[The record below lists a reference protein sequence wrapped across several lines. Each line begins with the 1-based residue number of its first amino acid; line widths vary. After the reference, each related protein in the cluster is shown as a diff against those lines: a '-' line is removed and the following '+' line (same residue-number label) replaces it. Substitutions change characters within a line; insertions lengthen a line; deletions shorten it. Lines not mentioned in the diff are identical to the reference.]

1 MGEAMAKAQQSAAQ
15 RFRFAPVGRP
25 ERAAPVLRPGA
36 FRPGPLLDDVERL
49 SRPGVSMSDEDV
61 LSVLVKYFHAY
72 IYPGSETHPVS
83 LGEISELFWRFC
95 GMWWEGSEDRPD
107 DLGLRGTSGYALRM
121 LADLPK
127 TGHIFRSI
135 AARPAMPPEAAGGY
149 VGLDLGTGT
158 GILLLAASLQ
168 ARRLGAARYDLV
180 GVEYDTLVAERTGLL
195 LERCGVGRVVAADAR
210 VAESYLGL
218 VDGAIS
224 FVANETIPAMNQR
237 MQSEHFSAIHASLF
251 EAAAARLRQTIFF
264 PEGLVAVEPKSDA
277 SVVLSRQNR
286 FQVPKY
292 YRHVNV
298 YPRALIIEG
307 RLTALS
313 RLGKDFPRLIPPQ
326 VRRFL
331 PRRW

>member
-1 MGEAMAKAQQSAAQ
+1 MVRAQQTATQ
-15 RFRFAPVGRP
+15 RFRIAPVGRP
-25 ERAAPVLRPGA
+25 DRAAPVLRPGA
-36 FRPGPLLDDVERL
+36 FRPGPLLGDIERL
-49 SRPGVSMSDEDV
+49 SRPGVALADEDV

-72 IYPGSETHPVS
+72 IYPGSEAHAVP
-83 LGEISELFWRFC
+83 LDDISELFWRFC
-95 GMWWEGSEDRPD
+95 GMWWEGTRDSPD

-135 AARPAMPPEAAGGY
+135 AGRPAMPADVSGGY
-149 VGLDLGTGT
+149 AGLDLGTGT
-158 GILLLAASLQ
+158 GVLLLAAYLQ
-168 ARRLGAARYDLV
+168 ARRHGAGRLDLL

-195 LERCGVGRVVAADAR
+195 LGRFGVGRVVAADAR
-210 VAESYLGL
+210 DTRAYL
-218 VDGAIS
+218 DGQGGPIT

-237 MQSEHFSAIHASLF
+237 MQSEHFSAIHAALF
-251 EAAAARLRQTIFF
+251 EAAAARLKQTVFF
-264 PEGLVAVEPKSDA
+264 PEVLVAVEPKSDA

-292 YRHVNV
+292 YRHESVF
-298 YPRALIIEG
+298 PRAVIVEG
-307 RLTALS
+307 RLTALT